1 MGQIVRNVLMLCYY
15 YPPLGGIGS
24 QRSQKFARYLPQHG
38 WRPVVVT
45 PEHGSY
51 FVDPSLDDG
60 ASNGVE
66 VLRTG
71 YVDISSLLKRTVTS
85 QKNGNGFAEKAEAN
99 LRPVEDGSMV
109 SFLRRAVR
117 TWVYIPDGQ
126 IGWFPYANRTAKRA
140 IETGGVDVIYS
151 TSFPVTAHLVA
162 YRLKVATNKPW
173 IADFRDLWT
182 ENHYADYSSAL
193 RKRLDQIVESKL
205 LEKADIIVTVSNTW
219 ADTLRKLTGGRK
231 RVEVIRNGFDASEF
245 SGIEYNRPSKWTI
258 TYVGNFYGAKQ
269 DPSPFLE
276 ALGRLIESGKVRRD
290 DARFKIVAEPDPYIR
305 DLAVRLH
312 LDDLITF
319 TGFVSHREAL
329 AHQVNSSLLLL
340 ILHGD
345 KSNAGHVPGKLYEY
359 VGSRRPILAIAPP
372 DFEAVRIIRDSRA
385 GVAVEASNVA
395 EIERHLVD
403 SYGAFKSGLAQGS
416 TERDL
421 SMYERKNGA
430 RQLAGLLTE
439 LTAKAEIR
447 HR

>member
-1 MGQIVRNVLMLCYY
+1 MRTVLMLCYY

-24 QRSQKFARYLPQHG
+24 QRSQKFARYLPQYG

-51 FVDPSLDDG
+51 FVDRSLDDG
-60 ASNGVE
+60 ASNGVQ

-71 YVDISSLLKRTVTS
+71 YVDISSLLKRAVTS
-85 QKNGNGFAEKAEAN
+85 QKNGNGLPEKAKAD
-99 LRPVEDGSMV
+99 LRPVEGSMV

-126 IGWFPYANRTAKRA
+126 IGWFPYANRAAKRA
-140 IETGGVDVIYS
+140 IESGGIDVIYS

-162 YRLKVATNKPW
+162 YRLKIATNKPW

-182 ENHYADYSSAL
+182 ENHYAEYSSRL

-231 RVEVIRNGFDASEF
+231 RVEVIRNGLDASDF
-245 SGIEYNRPSKWTI
+245 LGIEYAKPAKWTI

-276 ALGRLIESGKVRRD
+276 ALGRLIDSGRVRRD
-290 DARFKIVAEPDPYIR
+290 DAQFKIVGEPDPYVR
-305 DLAVRLH
+305 NLAVRLH
-312 LDDLITF
+312 LDDLISF

-340 ILHGD
+340 IIHGD
-345 KSNAGHVPGKLYEY
+345 RANPGLVPGKLYEY
-359 VGSRRPILAIAPP
+359 LGSGRPILAIVPP
-372 DFEAVRIIRDSRA
+372 DFEAASIIRDSHA
-385 GVAVEASNVA
+385 GVAVEANNA
-395 EIERHLVD
+395 MEIERCLVD
-403 SYGAFKSGLAQGS
+403 SYAEFKAGLAQNS

-439 LTAKAEIR
+439 LTEKAEIR
-447 HR
+447 DR